1 MGARKQQQHSHAAG
15 VPGPPV
21 LVSSALPAPA
31 PPPTLTWSAT
41 WVSQGGREPGHG
53 GDARASVPKPN
64 QDSFI
69 VEDAWWF
76 PGAAA
81 SLAGG
86 GGGWGGGGG
95 TPGGGHRRSLSD
107 FAGGAASYYPP
118 PGAGAGA
125 PAMAPNPL
133 ALWAAFD
140 GHGPRGGAA
149 SDLAR
154 RRFPPALAAAL
165 ARGMAPGP
173 ALAAALASVDADLL
187 AGPCRACG
195 VSGSTG
201 VAALATARPPALHIA
216 WVGDSRAV
224 LARRRLLS
232 AVVGVAGVG
241 GGGGDWAGGASPAA
255 ADGRWSLRGVVAGRG
270 GGGGSSASTPRAA
283 TVAAASP
290 KPPPPP
296 ASGWAAAPAG
306 LTAIELTFDHK
317 PSTPAERARIEA
329 AGGRVQRLVDPDTG
343 AEVGPARVWLATAW
357 APGLAMS
364 RSLGDALARSVG
376 VCAAADTAC
385 VDLSAADAF
394 AVVATDGVWEFMS
407 AQDAVDCVARAPSPA
422 AGCAA
427 LVAEARRRGGVEEA
441 SGSVDDITAVVVS
454 LDVSAGG
461 CGGGGGGG
469 GGGKGGLD
477 RAGST

>member
-1 MGARKQQQHSHAAG
+1 MCKRACVVEGVRPQAHPAWEEERERAPLVKATRKRKKKWQCTPPSAQAAR
-15 VPGPPV
+15 
-21 LVSSALPAPA
+21 
-31 PPPTLTWSAT
+31 
-41 WVSQGGREPGHG
+41 
-53 GDARASVPKPN
+53 
-64 QDSFI
+64 
-69 VEDAWWF
+69 
-76 PGAAA
+76 
-81 SLAGG
+81 
-86 GGGWGGGGG
+86 
-95 TPGGGHRRSLSD
+95 
-107 FAGGAASYYPP
+107 
-118 PGAGAGA
+118 
-125 PAMAPNPL
+125 
-133 ALWAAFD
+133 
-140 GHGPRGGAA
+140 
-149 SDLAR
+149 
-154 RRFPPALAAAL
+154 
-165 ARGMAPGP
+165 
-173 ALAAALASVDADLL
+173 
-187 AGPCRACG
+187 PCR
-195 VSGSTG
+195 
-201 VAALATARPPALHIA
+201 L
-216 WVGDSRAV
+216 SR
-224 LARRRLLS
+224 R
-232 AVVGVAGVG
+232 
-241 GGGGDWAGGASPAA
+241 
-255 ADGRWSLRGVVAGRG
+255 
-270 GGGGSSASTPRAA
+270 
-283 TVAAASP
+283 
-290 KPPPPP
+290 
-296 ASGWAAAPAG
+296 AAAPAG

-343 AEVGPARVWLATAW
+343 TEVGPARVWLATAW

-427 LVAEARRRGGVEEA
+427 LVAEARRRWGVEEA